1 MQTVITMNAQLEN
14 SDVLAARQP
23 KRSNWL
29 KWLRRF
35 HAWVGLWGAALG
47 LLFGVTGFLL
57 NHRAVMK
64 IPAVRMEQ
72 SQVEL
77 ALPDPHPADA
87 KALAKWL
94 QSRLE
99 LDREPSKISSEP
111 PKEVTWADQ
120 NVRQPAQWRV
130 DFQSPQ
136 NSVSAEY
143 WVGNGYV
150 SVKRQDANV
159 FGFLTRLHKGAG
171 MGIGWVLLVDTLAG
185 ALIFLSLTGLLLW
198 TKLHGSRLTMAGLG
212 LTSLGLAVFFTLSS
226 L

>member
-1 MQTVITMNAQLEN
+1 MNTQL
-14 SDVLAARQP
+14 DIRDGLTGRQP

-29 KWLRRF
+29 KWLRRL

-47 LLFGVTGFLL
+47 LLFGITGFLL
-57 NHRAVMK
+57 NHRAIMK
-64 IPAVRMEQ
+64 IPAARMEP
-72 SQVEL
+72 SQIEL
-77 ALPDPHPADA
+77 ALPDLHPADA

-99 LDREPSKISSEP
+99 LDREPSKVTTEP
-111 PKEVTWADQ
+111 AKQVAWVDQ
-120 NVRQPAQWRV
+120 SIQQPAQWRI
-130 DFQSPQ
+130 DFQSLQ
-136 NSVSAEY
+136 TSVSAEY

-150 SVKRQDANV
+150 SVKRQDANI
-159 FGFLTRLHKGAG
+159 FGFLTRLHKGVG
-171 MGIGWVLLVDTLAG
+171 MGVGWVLLADTLAG